1 MILLTLPH
9 AFQVLSFLRQG
20 YARFEAQSMA
30 WQQTTAAQLETIAAQ
45 QRLLLEAVR
54 GSQPKS

>member
-1 MILLTLPH
+1 
-9 AFQVLSFLRQG
+9 
-20 YARFEAQSMA
+20 MA

-54 GSQPKS
+54 DPSTMRGAEAARRPETGQS

>member
-1 MILLTLPH
+1 
-9 AFQVLSFLRQG
+9 
-20 YARFEAQSMA
+20 MA

-54 GSQPKS
+54 GSLPKS